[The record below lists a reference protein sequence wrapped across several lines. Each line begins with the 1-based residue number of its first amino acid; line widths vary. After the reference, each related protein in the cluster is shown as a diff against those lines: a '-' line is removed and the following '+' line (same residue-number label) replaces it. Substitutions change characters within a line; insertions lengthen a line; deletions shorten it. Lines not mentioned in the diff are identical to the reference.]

1 MFTRLSDPRGYGRS
15 HDAKALPRGTL
26 PPRRRSF
33 ARSTPTNASRHPRF
47 LAGRFAAER
56 DALKALVT
64 GGSGFIGSHVVD
76 KLLAAGHEARVFD
89 LLPWGY
95 EPREGFEAVSGDLL
109 DPAVLRAAAEGCDVI
124 VHLAAEADVGLV
136 AKDPAGA
143 EQLNARGT
151 LNVLEAARATGARV
165 VYASTI
171 WVYSDVAESH
181 VDEDSQLALPAH
193 LYTATKLAG
202 EMYCRSYGELYD
214 VQATVLRFGIPYG
227 PRARPAAVL
236 PIFVNKALAGEPL
249 TIAGDGKQTRR
260 FVYVEDL
267 ADGVVRALAPAAAGR
282 VYNLV
287 SDEDTSVVDIAEAV
301 RAAVGDIEIT
311 HVEGRSGD
319 FAGACVSGERAAR
332 ELGWRAQTPFT
343 EGVARYVAWH
353 RSQAQ
358 DPPAAPVAAAAP
370 APVPVA
376 VAVAPSPTRRT
387 LAGAGSALH
396 RFVGVLAGIT
406 ALLVY
411 AYVLSAAGLPGND
424 EHSVL
429 VIAVLALVSTVSVA
443 SAQGRLAVWIV
454 ALAGAVLLIP
464 ARTTG
469 ALDLSPLDPALLAL
483 GLAGAGFALLAVKDG
498 RRRTLELALA
508 EHAER

>member
-1 MFTRLSDPRGYGRS
+1 MGDSSD
-15 HDAKALPRGTL
+15 
-26 PPRRRSF
+26 
-33 ARSTPTNASRHPRF
+33 
-47 LAGRFAAER
+47 AEHV
-56 DALKALVT
+56 ALKALVT

-76 KLLAAGHEARVFD
+76 KLLAAGHEARSFD
-89 LLPWGY
+89 LLPWAY
-95 EPREGFEAVSGDLL
+95 EPRAGLEVVTGDLL
-109 DPAVLRAAAEGCDVI
+109 DPGELRAAAEGCDVI
-124 VHLAAEADVGLV
+124 VHLAAAADVGLV
-136 AKDPAGA
+136 AKNPTGS
-143 EQLNARGT
+143 EKLNARGT

-171 WVYSDVAESH
+171 WVYSDVVESE
-181 VDEDSQLALPAH
+181 VDEDSQLALPSH

-202 EMYCRSYGELYD
+202 EMYCRSYEQLYE
-214 VQATVLRFGIPYG
+214 VPTTILRFGIPYG

-249 TIAGDGKQTRR
+249 TIAGDGLQTRR

-267 ADGVVRALAPAAAGR
+267 ADGVVRALAPRAIGR

-319 FAGACVSGERAAR
+319 FAGARVSGERAAQ
-332 ELGWRAQTPFT
+332 ELDWRARTPFA
-343 EGVARYVAWH
+343 EGVERYVAWH
-353 RSQAQ
+353 RAQA
-358 DPPAAPVAAAAP
+358 PAAPAAPVAAVAAP
-370 APVPVA
+370 APDVA
-376 VAVAPSPTRRT
+376 APAIAARAARRPR
-387 LAGAGSALH
+387 AGATLH
-396 RFVGVLAGIT
+396 RVGGVLAGLL

-411 AYVLSAAGLPGND
+411 AYVLSAAGLPGDD

-429 VIAVLALVSTVSVA
+429 VIAALALVSTVSIVSTQA
-443 SAQGRLAVWIV
+443 RAAVWGA

-464 ARTTG
+464 ARTSG
-469 ALDLSPLDPALLAL
+469 ALDLSPLDPGLLAL

-498 RRRTLELALA
+498 RRRTLEFSLA

>member
-1 MFTRLSDPRGYGRS
+1 
-15 HDAKALPRGTL
+15 
-26 PPRRRSF
+26 
-33 ARSTPTNASRHPRF
+33 
-47 LAGRFAAER
+47 
-56 DALKALVT
+56 LKALVT

-76 KLLAAGHEARVFD
+76 RLLAEGHEARVFD

-95 EPREGFEAVSGDLL
+95 ETRAGCEAVVGDLL
-109 DPAVLRAAAEGCDVI
+109 DPEVLRDAAEGCDVI
-124 VHLAAEADVGLV
+124 LHLAAAADVGLV
-136 AKDPAGA
+136 AKNPTDA
-143 EQLNARGT
+143 ERLNARGT

-171 WVYSDVAESH
+171 WVYSDVVEPE
-181 VDEDSQLALPAH
+181 VDEDSQLALPSH

-202 EMYCRSYGELYD
+202 EMYCRSYEQLYD
-214 VQATVLRFGIPYG
+214 VKTTILRFGIPYG

-249 TIAGDGKQTRR
+249 TIAGDGMQTRR

-267 ADGVVRALAPAAAGR
+267 ADGVVRALAPQAVGR

-319 FAGACVSGERAAR
+319 FAGARVCGERAAR
-332 ELGWRAQTPFT
+332 ELGWRACTPFA
-343 EGVARYVAWH
+343 EGVTRYVAWH
-353 RSQAQ
+353 RAQ
-358 DPPAAPVAAAAP
+358 SEAPAPAPVLAAPVAARPAAR
-370 APVPVA
+370 VETRVA
-376 VAVAPSPTRRT
+376 RLGMTM
-387 LAGAGSALH
+387 H
-396 RFVGVLAGIT
+396 RVGGVLGGFL

-411 AYVLSAAGLPGND
+411 AYVLSAAGLPGDD
-424 EHSVL
+424 EHTAI
-429 VIAVLALVSTVSVA
+429 VIAVLALASTVSTVSIQARV
-443 SAQGRLAVWIV
+443 AVWAV

-464 ARTTG
+464 AGTTG
-469 ALDLSPLDPALLAL
+469 AMDLSPLNFGLLAL

-498 RRRTLELALA
+498 RRRMLELTLA